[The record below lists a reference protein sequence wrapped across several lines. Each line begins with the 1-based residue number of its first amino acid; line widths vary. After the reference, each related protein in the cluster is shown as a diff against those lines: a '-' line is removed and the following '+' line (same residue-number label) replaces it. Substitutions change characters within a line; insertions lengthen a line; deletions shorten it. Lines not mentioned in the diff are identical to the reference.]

1 MKEPWLQ
8 RLKEFESFLKLEKSL
23 SRNSVEA
30 YRHDVLKFKEFLDD
44 EIAATGPLQ
53 VQHQHIQHYLIWLG
67 KQGSSPTSQAR
78 YLSGI
83 KAFYKFLLLENALDH
98 DPTEL
103 VEAPATARKLPQ
115 VLSTQEIDR
124 MVAAIDL
131 SQPMGHRNKAIVEV
145 LYGCGLR
152 VSELVNLSQEDLHPN
167 EGFIRVVGKGNKERL
182 VPFAP
187 FTQQVLHQYLEHER
201 PHCLSSVETHRI
213 FLNKRGN
220 PLSRVMVFLVVKDLA
235 AKAGIEKEISP
246 HTFRHSFATHLVEG
260 GADLRAV
267 QEMLGHESILTTE
280 IYTHLQTDYMRST
293 LLQFHPRYSSKK

>member
-1 MKEPWLQ
+1 MIETL
-8 RLKEFESFLKLEKSL
+8 
-23 SRNSVEA
+23 
-30 YRHDVLKFKEFLDD
+30 Y
-44 EIAATGPLQ
+44 
-53 VQHQHIQHYLIWLG
+53 
-67 KQGSSPTSQAR
+67 SS
-78 YLSGI
+78 
-83 KAFYKFLLLENALDH
+83 
-98 DPTEL
+98 
-103 VEAPATARKLPQ
+103 
-115 VLSTQEIDR
+115 
-124 MVAAIDL
+124 
-131 SQPMGHRNKAIVEV
+131 
-145 LYGCGLR
+145 GLR
-152 VSELVNLSQEDLHPN
+152 VYELVSLKVDHIYFDI
-167 EGFIRVVGKGNKERL
+167 GFLRVIGKGNKERL

-220 PLSRVMVFLVVKDLA
+220 PLSRVMVFLVVKGLA

-280 IYTHLQTDYMRST
+280 IYTHLQTDYIRST

>member
-30 YRHDVLKFKEFLDD
+30 YRRDVLKFKQFLEAEVAD
-44 EIAATGPLQ
+44 TGPLQ
-53 VQHQHIQHYLIWLG
+53 VQHVHIQQYLIWLG
-67 KQGSSPTSQAR
+67 KQRSSATSQAR

-103 VEAPATARKLPQ
+103 VEAPSTARKLPQ

-131 SQPMGHRNKAIVEV
+131 SQPMGNRNKAMVEV

-152 VSELVNLSQEDLHPN
+152 VSELVGLSLEDLHPN
-167 EGFIRVVGKGNKERL
+167 EGFIRVIGKGNKERL

-187 FTQQVLHQYLEHER
+187 FTQQVLNYYIEHER
-201 PHCLSSVETHRI
+201 PHSASSAETHRI
-213 FLNKRGN
+213 FLNKRGK

-235 AKAGIEKEISP
+235 EKAGIEKEISP

-293 LLQFHPRYSSKK
+293 LLQYHPRYSGKK